1 MIKLKHLVIDRKD
14 PSINSPKKIKFL
26 ITDVY
31 VHKDQ
36 IDMISEQHANSI
48 EPSWWEKEAIDFLGD
63 KLKLYCISTK
73 SRNSIANLIFTEEEL
88 KELISD

>member
-1 MIKLKHLVIDRKD
+1 MIKLKRLTIDRKD
-14 PSINSPKKIKFL
+14 PSVNSPKKIKFL
-26 ITDVY
+26 ITEVY

-36 IDMISEQHANSI
+36 IDMISEQHANTI
-48 EPSWWEKEAIDFLGD
+48 EPSWWEKEVVNYLGD

-73 SRNSIANLIFTEEEL
+73 SKNDMGNLILTEEEL